1 MAGFSK
7 TLYKTD
13 LNGKVRKWTI
23 EVEGNAYRTI
33 SGIID
38 GEKVVSEW
46 SYAHGKN
53 TGRANETSDEEQA
66 LRVAETLIRIRKE
79 QGCHENIEDASKGKE
94 FFQCMLAAKWENV
107 KDRVKV
113 DAEHPIYIQPKLD
126 GARNVDYADR
136 MQTRTGKTWIS
147 APHIQTKLRKIFEKY
162 PDIMFDGELYNHNL
176 NEDFNK
182 IISLIKKSK
191 PTVEDLKES
200 EELVQYWIYDLPSY
214 PGIFS
219 ERNAELK
226 RIFAENP
233 DIFDS
238 SFVLVDTYKVT
249 DKSEVQKYLEKF
261 VSEGYEG
268 AIVRLDAEYENK
280 RSKNLLKV
288 KQFQDEEYSIVR
300 IEEGRG
306 NLAGKAGRI
315 VVDVDGVEVAAG
327 LKFSHEEAQEI
338 WENREQYIG
347 KKATIK
353 YFNKTEDGSL
363 RFPKCIQID
372 RESYE

>member
-249 DKSEVQKYLEKF
+249 NKSEVQKYLEKF

-315 VVDVDGVEVAAG
+315 IVNVGGVEVAAG

-338 WENREQYIG
+338 WENREHYIG

>member
-23 EVEGNAYRTI
+23 EVKGNAYRTI

-94 FFQCMLAAKWENV
+94 FFQCMLAAKWENA

-126 GARNVDYADR
+126 GARNIDYADR

-147 APHIQTKLRKIFEKY
+147 APHIQAKLQKIFEKY

-214 PGIFS
+214 PGTFS

-338 WENREQYIG
+338 WESREQYVG